1 MSTRTAGGNSQDA
14 GEPAEPEPDHG
25 ATNGFD
31 AETIGGPT
39 SSSWR
44 EGALTRAAELE
55 VLTDYFRLLPQESR
69 EVLASRIQRHVKT
82 AREAA
87 EGRPRR
93 GLWFRAVATLA
104 GSPHERA
111 ASNIDAAESDLL
123 RIAPDEYVC
132 GQMPSLL
139 AHVRAHLPFNDPR
152 RDRVEELAKLS
163 RRKALSPVERNI
175 LVSAVRAANSEG
187 RREVMRV
194 RSFRNVLYLAATI
207 MTVALIGLTVLAL
220 SRPDVVPLCFAPTGK
235 VVCPTSETPIAR
247 GAPIDP
253 VVRAQADPWDIL
265 TVEILGLIAA
275 AVASAISLRNIRGT
289 ATPYSLPVALAC
301 LKLPTGALTA
311 VLGLLLMRG
320 NFVPGLSAL
329 DTPAQIL
336 SWAVIFGYAQ
346 QLFTRF
352 ADQRAHA
359 VLDQVGAPS
368 PGDPR
373 LGGVRD
379 HALSPPPLDPVD
391 EEPEHDDAR
400 DVPATPP
407 RPSVS

>member
-1 MSTRTAGGNSQDA
+1 
-14 GEPAEPEPDHG
+14 
-25 ATNGFD
+25 
-31 AETIGGPT
+31 
-39 SSSWR
+39 
-44 EGALTRAAELE
+44 
-55 VLTDYFRLLPQESR
+55 
-69 EVLASRIQRHVKT
+69 VLASRIQRHVKT
-82 AREAA
+82 ARAAA
-87 EGRPRR
+87 EGEPRR
-93 GLWFRAVATLA
+93 GLWFRVVATLA

-123 RIAPDEYVC
+123 RMAPDEYVC

-152 RDRVEELAKLS
+152 RDRVEELAELS

-235 VVCPTSETPIAR
+235 VVCPTSETAIAR
-247 GAPIDP
+247 GAAIDP
-253 VVRAQADPWDIL
+253 VVREQADPWDIL

-275 AVASAISLRNIRGT
+275 AVASAISLRGIRGT

-379 HALSPPPLDPVD
+379 HGLSPPPDPAD
-391 EEPEHDDAR
+391 AEPERDDAPKA
-400 DVPATPP
+400 PAGPA
-407 RPSVS
+407 RPSAS

>member
-1 MSTRTAGGNSQDA
+1 MSTRIADGDPQHA
-14 GEPAEPEPDHG
+14 PEPAAPEPEGPR
-25 ATNGFD
+25 TNGSD

-55 VLTDYFRLLPQESR
+55 VLTEYFRFEEQAPR
-69 EVLASRIQRHVKT
+69 EVLVNRIQRHVKT

-87 EGRPRR
+87 EGQPRR
-93 GLWFRAVATLA
+93 GFWFRAVATLA
-104 GSPHERA
+104 GSPHERT

-123 RIAPDEYVC
+123 RMAPEEYVC

-139 AHVRAHLPFNDPR
+139 AHVRAHLPLDDPR
-152 RDRVEELAKLS
+152 RCRMEELAKHS
-163 RRKALSPVERNI
+163 RIRGLTPVERNI
-175 LVSAVRAANSEG
+175 LVSAVRAANSES

-207 MTVALIGLTVLAL
+207 MTVALIGLTILAI

-235 VVCPTSETPIAR
+235 VVCPTSETPVTR
-247 GAPIDP
+247 GMPIDP

-368 PGDPR
+368 PGDRR
-373 LGGVRD
+373 LGGPPD
-379 HALSPPPLDPVD
+379 HPPPDPKDVHGD
-391 EEPEHDDAR
+391 GEEAQETSTTQR
-400 DVPATPP
+400 Q
-407 RPSVS
+407 PSVT